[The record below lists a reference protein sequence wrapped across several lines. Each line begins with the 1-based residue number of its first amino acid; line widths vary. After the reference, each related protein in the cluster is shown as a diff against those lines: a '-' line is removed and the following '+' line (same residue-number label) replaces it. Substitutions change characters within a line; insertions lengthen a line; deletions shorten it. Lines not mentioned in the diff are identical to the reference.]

1 MIAVQLVFN
10 CTWRNAIILPE
21 KVEKSVASFKYLTFG
36 KFSGWNVS
44 TILFANGQENGHA
57 KGPYGK
63 AHNFGNTYNFSRTCY
78 DHFGWSWHRNW
89 VLLVGLNSNQR
100 QAIHQFSKYAKLL
113 CDNQII
119 TQAVRNCLSKT
130 HSGAVTIKIENN
142 PLVHLLM
149 SGLNNLYCI

>member
-1 MIAVQLVFN
+1 MLLSLCLGTRPRKWISRPRISWQSSR
-10 CTWRNAIILPE
+10 W
-21 KVEKSVASFKYLTFG
+21 VESRESRCCDPHFG
-36 KFSGWNVS
+36 KFYRWNVT

-78 DHFGWSWHRNW
+78 DHFGWSWHRNR

-142 PLVHLLM
+142 PLVHLVRLK
-149 SGLNNLYCI
+149 